1 MRYSHVSR
9 LVITMEHPTPTKPST
24 PKPFYKTY
32 LKGEFFFGVWNVV
45 SRGVG
50 FFNTLIVLSKLT
62 VYQYGVFQLI
72 LSSFS
77 GIAVFMGLGGETMRN
92 DILRYVGEQDI
103 PRAKR
108 LFYESTVARV
118 GIGII
123 LWAVIFFGASF
134 FFSKYSTDF
143 IFYIR
148 IMSFLFL
155 HDAILPSLRL
165 ALEAEKKF
173 SLIASR
179 SSISRFIQLAII
191 AWFYFFASVGL
202 KEVILSLVAAS
213 YISIIFMVVPVVRS
227 YFKIWRQY
235 PVAGEYMT
243 WPLLSS
249 YGKWELLR
257 PVAAKLVDFV
267 QVWMTKFLISTEA
280 VAIFS
285 VAQTMI
291 GTLANFM
298 PVNTLSVLIPLH
310 IAEKEKLQ
318 KIYNTGTKYLILFSI
333 VVGIGGLI
341 AAQPFIHWF
350 FPKYI
355 AALPYFDVLLLTL
368 PITAATAVAGVFFV
382 VYRRQGFLLFQKL
395 MKGVLGIALYALLIP
410 VFGMWGLV
418 VQAIILSL
426 VLFVIVYV
434 YMVRSKL
441 DVSLNW
447 KYLTSYNDAD
457 KEFLRNFF
465 SDVKKVM
472 GRWIPSFAK
481 TKE

>member
-1 MRYSHVSR
+1 
-9 LVITMEHPTPTKPST
+9 METPTPAKPIT

-32 LKGEFFFGVWNVV
+32 LKGEFFFGFWNII

-103 PRAKR
+103 PHAKR
-108 LFYESTVARV
+108 LFYESTLVRI

-123 LWAVIFFGASF
+123 LWAAIFFGAPY
-134 FFSKYSTDF
+134 FFSAYNSEF
-143 IFYIR
+143 IAYIK
-148 IMSFLFL
+148 IISFLFL
-155 HDAILPSLRL
+155 HDALLPSLRL

-191 AWFYFFASVGL
+191 AWFYFFATVGL
-202 KEVILSLVAAS
+202 KEVILSLVVSS
-213 YISIIFMVVPVVRS
+213 YVSIVFMLVPVMRS
-227 YFKIWRQY
+227 YYKLWRAHPVSGDLMIWK
-235 PVAGEYMT
+235 
-243 WPLLSS
+243 LLSS

-257 PVAAKLVDFV
+257 PVAAKIVDFV

-285 VAQTMI
+285 VAQTML

-318 KIYNTGTKYLILFSI
+318 KIYNVGTKYLILFSI
-333 VVGIGGLI
+333 AVGIIGLV
-341 AAQPFIHWF
+341 AAQPFVHIF

-355 AALPYFDVLLLTL
+355 ASLPYFDVLLLTL
-368 PITAATAVAGVFFV
+368 PITAASAVAGVFLV

-395 MKGVLGIALYALLIP
+395 MKGLIGIVLYALLIS
-410 VFGMWGLV
+410 VFGLWGLV
-418 VQAIILSL
+418 AQAILLSL
-426 VLFVIVYV
+426 ILFTIIYI

-447 KYLTSYNDAD
+447 KYLTSYDDVD

-465 SDVKKVM
+465 SDVRKAL
-472 GRWIPSFAK
+472 GRFMPKRS
-481 TKE
+481 THTP

>member
-1 MRYSHVSR
+1 
-9 LVITMEHPTPTKPST
+9 MEHPTPVKPAT

-92 DILRYVGEQDI
+92 DILRYVGERDI

-108 LFYESTVARV
+108 LFYESTAVRV
-118 GIGII
+118 TIGII

-134 FFSKYSTDF
+134 FFSKYSADF

-155 HDAILPSLRL
+155 HDAVLPSLRL

-191 AWFYFFASVGL
+191 AWFYFFAAVGL
-202 KEVILSLVAAS
+202 REVILSLVVAS
-213 YISIIFMVVPVVRS
+213 YISIIFMAVPVFRS
-227 YFKIWRQY
+227 YVKVWRQY
-235 PVAGEYMT
+235 PVAPDMMIGK
-243 WPLLSS
+243 LLLS

-257 PVAAKLVDFV
+257 PVAGKFVDFI

-310 IAEKEKLQ
+310 ISEKQKLQ
-318 KIYNTGTKYLILFSI
+318 KIYNTGTKYLILFSLA
-333 VVGIGGLI
+333 VGVGGLI
-341 AAQPFIHWF
+341 AAQPFIYWF

-355 AALPYFDVLLLTL
+355 ASLPYFDVLLLTL
-368 PITAATAVAGVFFV
+368 PITAASAVAGVFLV

-395 MKGVLGIALYALLIP
+395 MKGLLSILLYALLIP
-410 VFGMWGLV
+410 AFGLWGLV
-418 VQAIILSL
+418 AQAIILSI
-426 VLFVIVYV
+426 VLFVIIYV

-447 KYLTSYNDAD
+447 SYLTSYDDID

-465 SDVKKVM
+465 SDAKRVL
-472 GRWIPSFAK
+472 GRFMPKRSAENI
-481 TKE
+481 

>member
-1 MRYSHVSR
+1 
-9 LVITMEHPTPTKPST
+9 
-24 PKPFYKTY
+24 
-32 LKGEFFFGVWNVV
+32 
-45 SRGVG
+45 
-50 FFNTLIVLSKLT
+50 
-62 VYQYGVFQLI
+62 
-72 LSSFS
+72 
-77 GIAVFMGLGGETMRN
+77 MGLGGETMRN

-103 PRAKR
+103 PHAKR
-108 LFYESTVARV
+108 LFYESTLVRI

-123 LWAVIFFGASF
+123 LWAAIFFGAPY
-134 FFSKYSTDF
+134 FFSAYNSEF
-143 IFYIR
+143 IAYIK
-148 IMSFLFL
+148 IISFLFL
-155 HDAILPSLRL
+155 HDALLPSLRL

-191 AWFYFFASVGL
+191 AWFYFFATVGL
-202 KEVILSLVAAS
+202 KEVILSLVVSS
-213 YISIIFMVVPVVRS
+213 YVSIVFMLVPVMRS
-227 YFKIWRQY
+227 YYKLWRAHPVSGDLMIWK
-235 PVAGEYMT
+235 
-243 WPLLSS
+243 LLSS

-257 PVAAKLVDFV
+257 PVAAKIVDFV

-285 VAQTMI
+285 VAQTML

-318 KIYNTGTKYLILFSI
+318 KIYNVGTKYLILFSI
-333 VVGIGGLI
+333 AVGIIGLV
-341 AAQPFIHWF
+341 AAQPFVHIF

-355 AALPYFDVLLLTL
+355 ASLPYFDVLLLTL
-368 PITAATAVAGVFFV
+368 PITAASAVAGVFLV

-395 MKGVLGIALYALLIP
+395 MKGLIGIVLYALLIP
-410 VFGMWGLV
+410 VFGLWGLV
-418 VQAIILSL
+418 AQAILLSL
-426 VLFVIVYV
+426 ILFTIIYI

-447 KYLTSYNDAD
+447 KYLTSYDDVD

-465 SDVKKVM
+465 SDVRKAL
-472 GRWIPSFAK
+472 GRFMPKRS
-481 TKE
+481 THTP